1 MSNRT
6 PELAT
11 RLADDARAALTA
23 VINRDTGRTGADTQA
38 AIERA
43 KANRQQRQRAPRV
56 IELEPDTVAGT
67 PLEGTITVL
76 GAETGSDLLA
86 DFEHAVEADDAALAR
101 DVQARLAEAIE
112 TDVDADAPAL
122 TDVVYHDR
130 TVVTAPVGSNRFGA
144 AMAPYDGGSLD
155 HSAFEVREH
164 VADGADVECE
174 YRIIVAPPTSERV
187 EEDAAAAA
195 PDDAD
200 DAAIVFGPAHASVAW
215 AFAAGVVVGV
225 ALGPSGSTDP
235 ALHQLEGQVAGE
247 FEPNAS
253 VQELM
258 SARDELHG

>member
-112 TDVDADAPAL
+112 TDIGADAPAL

-144 AMAPYDGGSLD
+144 AQPASSSVL
-155 HSAFEVREH
+155 HSVRR
-164 VADGADVECE
+164 AL
-174 YRIIVAPPTSERV
+174 RIPHSTSSRGRLPANSNPTHR
-187 EEDAAAAA
+187 
-195 PDDAD
+195 
-200 DAAIVFGPAHASVAW
+200 FR
-215 AFAAGVVVGV
+215 
-225 ALGPSGSTDP
+225 
-235 ALHQLEGQVAGE
+235 
-247 FEPNAS
+247 N
-253 VQELM
+253 
-258 SARDELHG
+258 